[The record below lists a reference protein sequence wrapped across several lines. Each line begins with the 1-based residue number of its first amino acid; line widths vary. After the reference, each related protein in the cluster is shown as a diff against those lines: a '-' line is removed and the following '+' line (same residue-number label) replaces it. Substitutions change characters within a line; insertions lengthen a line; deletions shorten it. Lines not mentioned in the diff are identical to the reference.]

1 VKRCEGVPSQAAPAY
16 WDVTYNFR
24 GREHSVQ
31 MTSPPG
37 NKVSVN
43 EQGEPRA

>member
-1 VKRCEGVPSQAAPAY
+1 
-16 WDVTYNFR
+16 VTYNFR
-24 GREHSVQ
+24 GREHHVQ